1 MCDESID
8 SYAAVMHEAKDDK
21 TQTFSQEERSSS
33 SENSESTSKNTQ
45 ELETPEL
52 QPQAEVTQ
60 MQQQPLQPPQQQQ
73 LVRQPSP
80 VQVVVA
86 DNDTEEPEF
95 HPPVVHIEE
104 DNVEL
109 QIENDLRRDT
119 INYAC
124 APPKKRLRVKDNCY
138 ASDNFI
144 EAKVD

>member
-8 SYAAVMHEAKDDK
+8 GYAAVMHEDKDDK
-21 TQTFSQEERSSS
+21 TQSFNHEERSSS
-33 SENSESTSKNTQ
+33 SENSEATSKNTQ
-45 ELETPEL
+45 ELETQEL
-52 QPQAEVTQ
+52 QQQAEVTQ
-60 MQQQPLQPPQQQQ
+60 QQQQLQPPQQQQ

-80 VQVVVA
+80 VQIVVA

-144 EAKVD
+144 EAKV